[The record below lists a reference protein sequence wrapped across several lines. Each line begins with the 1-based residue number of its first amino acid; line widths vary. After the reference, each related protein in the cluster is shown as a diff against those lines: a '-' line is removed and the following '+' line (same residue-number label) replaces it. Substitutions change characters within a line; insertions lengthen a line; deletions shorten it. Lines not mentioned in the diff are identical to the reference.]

1 MEYGWSTP
9 DKIEVDRKKHNLISA
24 RLTKIK
30 LNLRQNLVYNLQMGH
45 SVCNCTLGSWC
56 YK

>member
-9 DKIEVDRKKHNLISA
+9 EKIEVDRKKHNLISA